1 MVKGPKTTSDWGRV
15 VPQIKN
21 EVLFFR
27 LDRARA
33 PDEGWLLNYVHKQQK
48 QGLSACP
55 LLTSLPHPFPRPRF
69 RFLLNLIRDA
79 IVDNQSS
86 GPSPWS

>member
-15 VPQIKN
+15 VPQIKT

-33 PDEGWLLNYVHKQQK
+33 PDEERLLNYVHKQQK

-55 LLTSLPHPFPRPRF
+55 LLTPLPPSFPQ
-69 RFLLNLIRDA
+69 A
-79 IVDNQSS
+79 KV
-86 GPSPWS
+86 